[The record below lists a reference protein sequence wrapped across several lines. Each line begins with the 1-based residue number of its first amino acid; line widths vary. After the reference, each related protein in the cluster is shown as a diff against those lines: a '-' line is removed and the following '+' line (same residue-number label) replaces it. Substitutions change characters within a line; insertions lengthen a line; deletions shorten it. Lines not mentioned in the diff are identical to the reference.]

1 MQNIYIFFHKITG
14 FPFFVFAFYFLAEET
29 IHLPGF
35 CMRFCRGKC
44 NIKTMQYVKKCKNL
58 VQAWHAHRP
67 CLNSPAAFDN
77 NKGQLFFFIIFYC
90 MFWGM
95 RIYITASTT
104 HTYTVCHS
112 CAPVFLATIFANYN
126 EKWVTWIISVIFF
139 MHKSSLM
146 SV

>member
-1 MQNIYIFFHKITG
+1 MQNTYIFFHKITG

-67 CLNSPAAFDN
+67 CLNSPAAFDSC
-77 NKGQLFFFIIFYC
+77 KGWLLLLEVIIFNIV
-90 MFWGM
+90 FWCTGA
-95 RIYITASTT
+95 YIGASTF
-104 HTYTVCHS
+104 HTRIICSYS
-112 CAPVFLATIFANYN
+112 APVFLTTIPASDN
-126 EKWVTWIISVIFF
+126 KKRVS
-139 MHKSSLM
+139 
-146 SV
+146 

>member
-35 CMRFCRGKC
+35 CRGKC

-67 CLNSPAAFDN
+67 CLNSPAVFDSC
-77 NKGQLFFFIIFYC
+77 KGWLLLLEVIIFNIV
-90 MFWGM
+90 FWCTGA
-95 RIYITASTT
+95 YIGASTF
-104 HTYTVCHS
+104 HTCIICSYS
-112 CAPVFLATIFANYN
+112 APVFLTTIPASDN
-126 EKWVTWIISVIFF
+126 KKRVS
-139 MHKSSLM
+139 
-146 SV
+146 